1 MQVKYSALRATRVH
15 NEEDLMRYRAL
26 VPTILALAIVLLA
39 GPSLLRAQEASPSAG
54 GSAILAAYGEA
65 WSSGDAAQVGALYT
79 EDAVREDIPTGI
91 TSRGRAEIEAFAT
104 GLFETDAD
112 VRLVVTDGFVGETWA
127 VVEWTFTGTREETGG
142 GVTFRGVSV
151 LELEDGLI
159 RQETD
164 YYDLPQMMQQIAAAE
179 GTPGALETPTG
190 GAEATPAAATAAE
203 QTGSVTIR
211 VFTCPAEMSQ
221 AAGQGE
227 LDQAALL
234 AGCTPR
240 DAPET
245 APTLRTLPDGE
256 PMAGTATQPGVYGWD
271 GLAFGDYAVGSSGE
285 MPTDLSGVLVT
296 DASGAPLQNPAL
308 QLDETSPRMEYHY
321 FYFLAEGTPTA

>member
-1 MQVKYSALRATRVH
+1 M
-15 NEEDLMRYRAL
+15 
-26 VPTILALAIVLLA
+26 LLA
-39 GPSLLRAQEASPSAG
+39 GPSLLRAQEASPSAER
-54 GSAILAAYGEA
+54 SSILIEYGEA
-65 WSSGDAAQVGALYT
+65 WSSGDAAQVAALYT
-79 EDAVREDIPTGI
+79 EDAVREDIPTGT
-91 TSRGRAEIEAFAT
+91 TSRGRAEIEALAT
-104 GLFETDAD
+104 ALFETDAD

-127 VVEWTFTGTREETGG
+127 VVEWTFTGIRQETGAE
-142 GVTFRGVSV
+142 VTFRGASV

-159 RQETD
+159 RLETD
-164 YYDLPQMMQQIAAAE
+164 YYDLPQMQQQIAAAG

-190 GAEATPAAATAAE
+190 GAEATPAATAAE

-240 DAPET
+240 DAPQT

-271 GLAFGDYAVGSSGE
+271 GLAFGDYAVGGSGE
-285 MPTDLSGVLVT
+285 MPADLGGLLVT
-296 DASGAPLQNPAL
+296 DANGAPLQNPAL
-308 QLDETSPRMEYHY
+308 RLDAMSPHVEYHY
-321 FYFLAEGTPTA
+321 FYFLAEATPAA